1 MDIYKGAEF
10 DISEDNKLHFKRGDT
25 LKISQKKGSF
35 VQFTLGDGRSY
46 GTMPLQHLEYLLKKR
61 ELIEK
66 SGEYSGEDT
75 PEEEKSGVI
84 GQL

>member
-10 DISEDNKLHFKRGDT
+10 DISEDNKLHYKKGDT

-46 GTMPLQHLEYLLKKR
+46 GTMPLQQLEYLLKKR

-66 SGEYSGEDT
+66 SEYSAEDT
-75 PEEEKSGVI
+75 SGDERSGVI